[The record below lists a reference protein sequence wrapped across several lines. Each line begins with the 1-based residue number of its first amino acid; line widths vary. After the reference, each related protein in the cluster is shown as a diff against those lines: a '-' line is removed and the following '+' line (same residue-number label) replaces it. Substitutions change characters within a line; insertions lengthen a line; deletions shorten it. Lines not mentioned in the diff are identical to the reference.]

1 MKKEFCLVELSISAF
16 GESTIGTVIS
26 LHTTEKAAEAA
37 KKKNGLNGYQGK
49 GERKILRADVIYN
62 DNNYKVNDCIEY

>member
-26 LHTTEKAAEAA
+26 LHTTEKSRRSGKE
-37 KKKNGLNGYQGK
+37 KEWFERVPRKRRKKNIASGRYL
-49 GERKILRADVIYN
+49 
-62 DNNYKVNDCIEY
+62 